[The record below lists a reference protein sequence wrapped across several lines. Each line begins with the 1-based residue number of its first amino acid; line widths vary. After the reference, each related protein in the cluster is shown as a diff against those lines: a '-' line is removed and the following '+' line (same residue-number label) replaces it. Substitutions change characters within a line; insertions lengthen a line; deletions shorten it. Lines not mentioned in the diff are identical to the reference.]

1 VTDAGTTPATTSA
14 EEPLVALLRRREWPE
29 RSELLAR
36 FVAYRQTHG
45 AWDDSL
51 GYSEGSL
58 ARVIEAALAVSPLLP
73 SVKADSDFL
82 CGMEFDSV
90 RAELAFFRRVS
101 RLPSPVL
108 TILIAIGCG
117 VLRYCPLL
125 WRLRSSCRR
134 KPTEAFG
141 SRSVDATP
149 RQRRLTRSMG
159 QIGVRWRIPVDTA
172 TIPPRPL
179 PPDAA
184 LQQPSHHERASEA
197 SVPTAVVMTP

>member
-1 VTDAGTTPATTSA
+1 MTDAGTTPATTSA

-90 RAELAFFRRVS
+90 RAELAFFRPVS
-101 RLPSPVL
+101 RLPSPVS
-108 TILIAIGCG
+108 
-117 VLRYCPLL
+117 
-125 WRLRSSCRR
+125 RLPS
-134 KPTEAFG
+134 PV
-141 SRSVDATP
+141 SR
-149 RQRRLTRSMG
+149 
-159 QIGVRWRIPVDTA
+159 
-172 TIPPRPL
+172 L
-179 PPDAA
+179 P
-184 LQQPSHHERASEA
+184 S
-197 SVPTAVVMTP
+197 

>member
-1 VTDAGTTPATTSA
+1 MTDAGTTPATTSA

-101 RLPSPVL
+101 RLPSPVSRL
-108 TILIAIGCG
+108 DDTDRHW
-117 VLRYCPLL
+117 VRRTSLL
-125 WRLRSSCRR
+125 
-134 KPTEAFG
+134 
-141 SRSVDATP
+141 
-149 RQRRLTRSMG
+149 
-159 QIGVRWRIPVDTA
+159 
-172 TIPPRPL
+172 
-179 PPDAA
+179 
-184 LQQPSHHERASEA
+184 
-197 SVPTAVVMTP
+197 PTAVATEEQLPAQTN